1 MRSSPSPIQILKSS
15 VELKNPKKNQGS
27 KFQYF
32 TRIVAIVGK
41 AMRRA
46 RAANKD
52 SFMVLHNL
60 LPRLQFGAKNPRRR
74 HQRCKMLS
82 CIRTVRVRSI
92 FESQKY
98 YHGASEL
105 LASNI
110 NPNLSHYHHGEIGL
124 PVHLTHYNDTVIIPI
139 TIFAPFLL
147 KNNIFGIE
155 LCLNWS
161 VTAVWPPL
169 SSFIILK
176 PTYTHSRILWAPE
189 WPFRREGNAPKQPF
203 WTVATLN
210 AQMGTLI
217 DKFVDGFDEQK
228 AWNNL

>member
-1 MRSSPSPIQILKSS
+1 MRSCPCPIQILKSG
-15 VELKNPKKNQGS
+15 VALKNPKKNQGN

-74 HQRCKMLS
+74 HQRCKILS

-98 YHGASEL
+98 CHGASEL
-105 LASNI
+105 LASNT
-110 NPNLSHYHHGEIGL
+110 NPNLSHYHHGETGQL
-124 PVHLTHYNDTVIIPI
+124 AHLTHYNDAIIIPI
-139 TIFAPFLL
+139 MIFAPFLL
-147 KNNIFGIE
+147 RKENNLFGIE
-155 LCLNWS
+155 LCLN
-161 VTAVWPPL
+161 
-169 SSFIILK
+169 
-176 PTYTHSRILWAPE
+176 
-189 WPFRREGNAPKQPF
+189 
-203 WTVATLN
+203 
-210 AQMGTLI
+210 
-217 DKFVDGFDEQK
+217 
-228 AWNNL
+228 